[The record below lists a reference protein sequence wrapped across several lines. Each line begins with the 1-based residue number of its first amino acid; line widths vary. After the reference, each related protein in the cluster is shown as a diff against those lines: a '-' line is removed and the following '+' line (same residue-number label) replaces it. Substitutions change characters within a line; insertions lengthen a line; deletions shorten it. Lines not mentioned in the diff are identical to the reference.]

1 MIKLLLLPVTL
12 ILLVFL
18 SALPIFATN
27 DNTVSPSET
36 VYSQQDFKNDLSAAK
51 EYMVAY
57 KDWLMEV
64 QSSDFGNLGF
74 QVNQQG
80 VDEMDNILT
89 NAYTQKL
96 ARGSA

>member
-1 MIKLLLLPVTL
+1 
-12 ILLVFL
+12 
-18 SALPIFATN
+18 
-27 DNTVSPSET
+27 
-36 VYSQQDFKNDLSAAK
+36 
-51 EYMVAY
+51 
-57 KDWLMEV
+57 MEV
-64 QSSDFGNLGF
+64 KSSDFGKLGF